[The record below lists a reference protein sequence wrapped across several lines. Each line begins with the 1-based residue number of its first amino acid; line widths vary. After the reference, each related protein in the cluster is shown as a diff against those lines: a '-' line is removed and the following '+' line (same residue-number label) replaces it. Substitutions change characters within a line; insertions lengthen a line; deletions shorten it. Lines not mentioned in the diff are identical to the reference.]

1 MGGAKKKTAMAT
13 TTTRTV
19 NAHLADLAVIQ
30 TRQHGAGVL
39 WVASNTAP
47 QFRPLAQ
54 VEPPAFREM
63 VQKTWDSENA
73 THAFIVVH
81 DKNQLHMVKVPK
93 PLDADADAVE

>member
-1 MGGAKKKTAMAT
+1 MAT
-13 TTTRTV
+13 TPPQTV
-19 NAHLADLAVIQ
+19 NAHLADLAVLQ
-30 TRQHGAGVL
+30 TQQHGAGVL
-39 WVASNTAP
+39 WVASHTAP

-81 DKNQLHMVKVPK
+81 DQNQLHMVKVPK